1 MNSLVNS
8 YQPIKRSTFASF
20 ICICFLTSIFIVSSA
35 PANALDP
42 LDVDSFSVETATPDI
57 RPLFDTGILE
67 LYEISKFLGYTDKVR
82 FKIVEQ
88 VQNYD
93 MVTFLGDSIML
104 SAIGEAYP
112 INQNA
117 FEDMM
122 GNYTR
127 TLVID
132 TEIGRQLTNSNEIV
146 EDLSEKGKL
155 GEVLVIGL
163 GTNGAW
169 ELEKSIE
176 DLIMAANKH
185 SVSQILF
192 INTRCPS
199 TPSSVNREL
208 KKAEERHDNVELI
221 DWNKTSSSTDSYFS
235 DECHVQY
242 RSTSLSLG
250 VVAYQSLIDNWFSE
264 QKEKVLKV
272 DEQMT
277 LLDKTNSHIR
287 RSVRM
292 GIFFY

>member
-1 MNSLVNS
+1 
-8 YQPIKRSTFASF
+8 
-20 ICICFLTSIFIVSSA
+20 
-35 PANALDP
+35 
-42 LDVDSFSVETATPDI
+42 
-57 RPLFDTGILE
+57 
-67 LYEISKFLGYTDKVR
+67 
-82 FKIVEQ
+82 
-88 VQNYD
+88 
-93 MVTFLGDSIML
+93 ML